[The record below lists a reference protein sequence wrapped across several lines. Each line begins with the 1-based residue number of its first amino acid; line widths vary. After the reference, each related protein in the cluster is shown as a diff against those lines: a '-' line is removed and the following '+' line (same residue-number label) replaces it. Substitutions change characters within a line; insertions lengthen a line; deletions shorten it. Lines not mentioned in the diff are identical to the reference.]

1 MSLSPEDR
9 DLLASARAELDP
21 SAEDKKRVRGAL
33 AAQIGLVASMSA
45 TSATAGAGATGA
57 TGTAIAAASGAGTL
71 TKTAG
76 VFAIVA
82 ITSGIGAG
90 AYVATRPRP
99 AVVAPIPV
107 ETGAAPASS
116 SAVSVPPP
124 LTTTAPV
131 TPPPVETTSAAL
143 PPTKTPSKAASA
155 SAAATVSPPA
165 EGSLSAETHLVRDAT
180 SALQRGD
187 GTTALASL
195 DEHARRFPHGVLSE
209 ERDAQRV
216 LALCS
221 LGRTAEARTR
231 AARFTE
237 QHPRSAL
244 AAKVRDSCGG
254 H

>member
-71 TKTAG
+71 TKIAG

-82 ITSGIGAG
+82 LTSGIGAG
-90 AYVATRPRP
+90 AYVATRPEP
-99 AVVAPIPV
+99 AVLAPIPV
-107 ETGAAPASS
+107 ETGAAPAAS
-116 SAVSVPPP
+116 SAVAVPPT
-124 LTTTAPV
+124 LTTTAPIN
-131 TPPPVETTSAAL
+131 PPPVETTSAAL
-143 PPTKTPSKAASA
+143 PTKTPPKAASA
-155 SAAATVSPPA
+155 SAAATASPHA

-187 GTTALASL
+187 GTAALASL

-216 LALCS
+216 LALCN